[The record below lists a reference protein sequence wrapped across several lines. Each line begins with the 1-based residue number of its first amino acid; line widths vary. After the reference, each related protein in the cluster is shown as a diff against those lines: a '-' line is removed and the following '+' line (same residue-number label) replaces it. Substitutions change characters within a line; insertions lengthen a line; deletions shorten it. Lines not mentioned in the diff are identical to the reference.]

1 MKRSTKTVRQTGA
14 LSRRTLLTGMG
25 ALALSAC
32 GEPSG
37 PQPGTAVPPEIPE
50 IRLGVLKVTDTA
62 PLFVAQREGIFARHG
77 LNPKFVTMELTG
89 DQRPDLETGGPADVA
104 FDSWVTIFLNVTDG
118 ADWVVL
124 GEAYQAA
131 ARTTGLV
138 ASKTS
143 RMREVPDLAGKP
155 VGVNNLRGLGVL
167 MTNSL
172 LRVNGLKP
180 SDVRYVEKPFDQL
193 ADAVRTGEVAAAW
206 MVEPYLTRS
215 QLEAGCVLFADT
227 AAGPTA
233 DFPQS
238 GYACARS
245 FARKNPN
252 TVRAFQQALAEAQQR
267 SLDRSLVENVLPE
280 YISVSK
286 NVAQLMNLGTYPSTT
301 LPIRPQRVADL
312 MLEQEFMK
320 ARIDVSTRM
329 ASMNPPS

>member
-1 MKRSTKTVRQTGA
+1 METVRQSSA
-14 LSRRTLLTGMG
+14 LSRRTLLAGMG
-25 ALALSAC
+25 AFALSAC
-32 GEPSG
+32 TDSPAPSPVTG
-37 PQPGTAVPPEIPE
+37 AGAPEIPE

-62 PLFVAQREGIFARHG
+62 PLFVAQREGIFAKYG

-89 DQRPDLETGGPADVA
+89 DQRPDLEVGGQADVV
-104 FDSWVTIFLNVTDG
+104 FDSWVTIFLNIADS

-138 ASKTS
+138 AAQSA
-143 RMREVPDLAGKP
+143 RMRSVADLANKP
-155 VGVNNLRGLGVL
+155 IGVNNLRGLGVL

-172 LRVNGLKP
+172 LRTSGMKP
-180 SDVRYVEKPFDQL
+180 TDVRYVEKPFDTL
-193 ADAVRTGEVAAAW
+193 ADAVRSGEVAAAW
-206 MVEPYLTRS
+206 MVEPYMTRS

-227 AAGPTA
+227 AVGPTA

-245 FARKNPN
+245 FARKNPK
-252 TVRAFQQALAEAQQR
+252 TVRAFQQALAEAQER
-267 SLDRSLVENVLPE
+267 ALDRALVEGVLPE

-286 NVAQLMNLGTYPSTT
+286 NVAQLMNMGAYPATT

-312 MLEQEFMK
+312 MLEQQFVK
-320 ARIDVSTRM
+320 SKIDVSTRM